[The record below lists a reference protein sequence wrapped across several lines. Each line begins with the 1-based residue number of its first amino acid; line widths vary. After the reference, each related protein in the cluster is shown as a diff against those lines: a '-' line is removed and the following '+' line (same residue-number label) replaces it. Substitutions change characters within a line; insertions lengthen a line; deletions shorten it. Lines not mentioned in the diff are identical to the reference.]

1 MVEEEAPARRLSSVV
16 LITIVVVLAVSASAL
31 YTAFDLYMRQ
41 DVASGYYLLIGFLGL
56 TFSIYML
63 LQTRR
68 RMRRFTLKTTPIT
81 TTITCQKC
89 DFKNLRDFERGDFIL
104 KETGPCTKCDGTML
118 ISAIYRELTEKESKE
133 ERLFP

>member
-1 MVEEEAPARRLSSVV
+1 MGEEEAPARRLSSIV
-16 LITIVVVLAVSASAL
+16 LIVIVVVLALSASAL
-31 YTAFDLYMRQ
+31 YTAFDLYLKQ

-68 RMRRFTLKTTPIT
+68 RMRRFTLKTNPVT

-89 DFKNLRDFERGDFIL
+89 DFKNLREFERGDFIL
-104 KETGPCTKCDGTML
+104 KEVGSCTKCDGTML
-118 ISAIYRELTEKESKE
+118 ISAIYRELKEKAKE
-133 ERLFP
+133 EKLFP